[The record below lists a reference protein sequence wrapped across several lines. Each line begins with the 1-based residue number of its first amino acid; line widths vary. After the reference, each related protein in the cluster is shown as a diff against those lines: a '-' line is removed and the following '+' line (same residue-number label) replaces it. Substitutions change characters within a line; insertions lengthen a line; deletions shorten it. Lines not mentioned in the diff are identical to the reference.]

1 MSKLN
6 VILRRV
12 LNIPEDKLR
21 NETGPGDIE
30 NWDSLGHLHL
40 VHALEEEFGIEFDMQ
55 QIEYMQTIEK
65 IRNTLNKAGVENF

>member
-12 LNIPEDKLR
+12 LNIPEDKLK
-21 NETGPGDIE
+21 NETGPSDIE

-65 IRNTLNKAGVENF
+65 IQNTLIKAGVKNF